1 MAHTHFTRDDRIFLA
16 KLIREG
22 LSVRSIARILGF
34 HPSSVYRE
42 LQRGQVP
49 KLGKTS
55 TGYSITKAEK
65 HKKRGK
71 IQSQPATPQ
80 ARRSRGYDIL
90 LNLIRQYYSPD
101 QAGQALGLSHS
112 TVYRWLWSLPKQ
124 TLRGLWQ
131 YLRHPKLRRKYG
143 TKRRRET
150 ARISQKALDRF

>member
-65 HKKRGK
+65 HKKRQDTK
-71 IQSQPATPQ
+71 PTSNTASSAKPRLRYCSISSANTIAQ
-80 ARRSRGYDIL
+80 
-90 LNLIRQYYSPD
+90 IR
-101 QAGQALGLSHS
+101 
-112 TVYRWLWSLPKQ
+112 
-124 TLRGLWQ
+124 
-131 YLRHPKLRRKYG
+131 
-143 TKRRRET
+143 
-150 ARISQKALDRF
+150 LDEP

>member
-49 KLGKTS
+49 KLGKTG

-65 HKKRGK
+65 TQKRGK

-80 ARRSRGYDIL
+80 ARRSRGYDIA
-90 LNLIRQYYSPD
+90 Q
-101 QAGQALGLSHS
+101 SHPPI
-112 TVYRWLWSLPKQ
+112 L
-124 TLRGLWQ
+124 
-131 YLRHPKLRRKYG
+131 
-143 TKRRRET
+143 
-150 ARISQKALDRF
+150 

>member
-65 HKKRGK
+65 HKKE
-71 IQSQPATPQ
+71 
-80 ARRSRGYDIL
+80 ARQDTKPTSNTASSAKPRLRYCSISSA
-90 LNLIRQYYSPD
+90 NTIAQIR
-101 QAGQALGLSHS
+101 
-112 TVYRWLWSLPKQ
+112 
-124 TLRGLWQ
+124 
-131 YLRHPKLRRKYG
+131 
-143 TKRRRET
+143 
-150 ARISQKALDRF
+150 LDKP

>member
-49 KLGKTS
+49 KLGKTG

-65 HKKRGK
+65 HKKE
-71 IQSQPATPQ
+71 
-80 ARRSRGYDIL
+80 ARYKANQQHRKLGEAE
-90 LNLIRQYYSPD
+90 
-101 QAGQALGLSHS
+101 AGQALGLSHS

>member
-49 KLGKTS
+49 KLGKTG

-65 HKKRGK
+65 HKKE
-71 IQSQPATPQ
+71 
-80 ARRSRGYDIL
+80 ARYKANQQHCKLGQVETEKL
-90 LNLIRQYYSPD
+90 LQLIRQYYKPR
-101 QAGQALGLSHS
+101 LS
-112 TVYRWLWSLPKQ
+112 WPSLRSF
-124 TLRGLWQ
+124 TL
-131 YLRHPKLRRKYG
+131 Y
-143 TKRRRET
+143 
-150 ARISQKALDRF
+150 

>member
-49 KLGKTS
+49 KLGKTG
-55 TGYSITKAEK
+55 TGYGITKAEK
-65 HKKRGK
+65 HKKEE

-80 ARRSRGYDIL
+80 ARRSRGYDIA
-90 LNLIRQYYSPD
+90 Q
-101 QAGQALGLSHS
+101 SHPPI
-112 TVYRWLWSLPKQ
+112 L
-124 TLRGLWQ
+124 
-131 YLRHPKLRRKYG
+131 
-143 TKRRRET
+143 
-150 ARISQKALDRF
+150 